1 MKAAFLVLTA
11 LLLVGC
17 TDTYRYPCQDPANKD
32 NPDCNRPK
40 CEVDGFCFDT
50 LNGLTPEK
58 AAEIHGT
65 QPEAAVPTVEE
76 SPAAVPAEDEVK
88 KDEPTGE

>member
-32 NPDCNRPK
+32 EEECNRPA
-40 CEVDGFCFDT
+40 CEADGMCYNS
-50 LNGLTPEK
+50 LNGLPEK
-58 AAEIHGT
+58 ET
-65 QPEAAVPTVEE
+65 TPTVEE
-76 SPAAVPAEDEVK
+76 SPAPEADCNNSVES
-88 KDEPTGE
+88 TGE